1 MISSPLCDCACALA
15 LLMFQ
20 SSPGEMLCAQ
30 DSSHKVFKPAFAN
43 IVCLQILDSQA
54 NTNVDCSQGGRDMH
68 AQAY

>member
-1 MISSPLCDCACALA
+1 
-15 LLMFQ
+15 MFQ

-54 NTNVDCSQGGRDMH
+54 NTNIDCSQGGRDMH